1 MALILRYVEPPR
13 VRILKS
19 NVTIVLE
26 LSEKL
31 IRMAG
36 KVTGFELNFPFEE
49 ILKELKELR
58 KSKIAGMRKDKLG
71 NMRGTLQAKQRLR

>member
-1 MALILRYVEPPR
+1 MILRYVEPPR